1 MVTINISTPL
11 FGTGYY
17 TENHHTE
24 ATTLTPEELAAAKV
38 DRFFIE
44 LDNDPANATAIIGT
58 GTMTFT
64 DTGPVANN
72 ATMDVNP
79 DYDFANVS
87 SAHLEQVVGDMWG
100 VPGQDMTLHD
110 GTDIDSSGT
119 FACTVC
125 ALTAIKALATAL
137 QLWAIWCKSL
147 KMTRHPYGISSS
159 QLLTKTCQT
168 WSCPRPESRSQ
179 AMYQS

>member
-100 VPGQDMTLHD
+100 VPGQDMTLQD
-110 GTDIDSSGT
+110 GTDIDFVWNIRLYGLR
-119 FACTVC
+119 FDGY
-125 ALTAIKALATAL
+125 
-137 QLWAIWCKSL
+137 Q
-147 KMTRHPYGISSS
+147 GISDGTAVMGYMV
-159 QLLTKTCQT
+159 QVV
-168 WSCPRPESRSQ
+168 EN
-179 AMYQS
+179 